1 MQYIVYDFETTGLDY
16 QKEQPIEIG
25 VIKINEQGEREE
37 YDIFIKPPAPLSED
51 IKRITNIT
59 DEMLAEKGIG
69 LKPAMEALFYLLG
82 MTKDAYAQDTLIIG
96 HNIIGFD
103 NLFLG
108 KYAREYGYQLPPKKH
123 FFDTAAEFRAL
134 MLNEKKYQEENVY
147 DFHERILR
155 IVMQG
160 VRYNLTVACQHYGI
174 VMDKAAHR
182 ADNDCMYTL
191 QVFEKQSGLQLLK
204 PKKTTIE
211 GQGAFNF

>member
-16 QKEQPIEIG
+16 RKDQPIEIG
-25 VIKINEQGEREE
+25 VIKINDAGEREE

-59 DEMLAEKGIG
+59 DEMLAEKGIE
-69 LKPAMEALFYLLG
+69 LEPAMKALFYLLG
-82 MTKDAYAQDTLIIG
+82 MTKDSYNQDTLIIG

-103 NLFLG
+103 NLFLSR
-108 KYAREYGYQLPPKKH
+108 YAKEYGYQMPPKKH
-123 FFDTAAEFRAL
+123 YFDTAGEFRARL
-134 MLNEKKYQEENVY
+134 LNEEKYQNEITY

-155 IVMQG
+155 IMMQG

-174 VMDKAAHR
+174 TMDKAAHR
-182 ADNDCMYTL
+182 ANNDCLYTL
-191 QVFEKQSGLQLLK
+191 QVFERQNGLQLLK
-204 PKKTTIE
+204 PKKSNLE

>member
-16 QKEQPIEIG
+16 RKDQPIEIG
-25 VIKINEQGEREE
+25 VIKINEAGERED

-59 DEMLAEKGIG
+59 DEMLAEKGIE
-69 LKPAMEALFYLLG
+69 LEPAMKALFFLLG
-82 MTKDAYAQDTLIIG
+82 MAENGYDKNVTIIG

-103 NLFLG
+103 NLFLNR
-108 KYAREYGYQLPPKKH
+108 YAKTYGYQIPPKEH
-123 FFDTAAEFRAL
+123 YFDTAGEFRAL
-134 MLNEKKYQEENVY
+134 MLNEKRYQDETVY

-160 VRYNLTVACQHYGI
+160 VRYNLTVACQHYNI
-174 VMDKAAHR
+174 PMDKAAHR
-182 ADNDCMYTL
+182 ANNDCLYTM

-204 PKKTTIE
+204 PKKIIE